1 MPTDNP
7 KYRPLNDSELI
18 ENIRRTCVEEIE
30 RISFVEEDYKH
41 NGEPM
46 DKKLLGR
53 VEGYQHI
60 LDKIENREY
69 LRKQIK

>member
-7 KYRPLNDSELI
+7 KYRPVNDSELI

-30 RISFVEEDYKH
+30 RISFVEEDCKEF
-41 NGEPM
+41 NEPM
-46 DKKLLGR
+46 SQKLLGR

-60 LDKIENREY
+60 LNKIENREY